1 MKIDNRNTVWLVGLL
16 FLVAAGPGY
25 AADTA
30 EPASSST
37 VESVYPGLASSSLR
51 FAVLGELPD
60 GILLRS
66 GDYEISQE
74 ALNSEMSKIPAPL
87 QEEMKKN
94 QFFLLEQLTTKA
106 LLLILATKQPVM
118 KQSDTATMDD
128 NKLIQD
134 YFRKIVSQITVT
146 DQEVSDFYQNNKD
159 LVGEIPFDQ
168 IKEQIKPYVLQ
179 EKQQVA
185 VKGHIRSLGQILP
198 ITVSSAWIHEQAIR
212 AQDNPV
218 DKARS
223 SGIPSL
229 VDFGAS
235 GCRPCDMMT
244 PILDDL
250 KTKFAG
256 KLNVL
261 FVHVRE
267 HPVLASRYDIQ
278 SIPVQVFFDKNGKEI
293 SRHTGFFPHVEI
305 EKKLAELGVQ

>member
-185 VKGHIRSLGQILP
+185 VKDHIRSLGQILP